1 MSEQGEQNDSQDN
14 DVNEDTG
21 THFDR
26 GSSLSVFAGDRR
38 EDFTALIF
46 ALAVALGVYV
56 LLS

>member
-1 MSEQGEQNDSQDN
+1 MSEQNDSQD
-14 DVNEDTG
+14 TG
-21 THFDR
+21 PQEEGTTFHR
-26 GSSLSVFAGDRR
+26 GSSLSIFASDRR